1 MSKATIT
8 FYNARNVSRDDL
20 FSEELHAVNNAGQ
33 RFRSADKFRRIP
45 VMAGRHEIGT
55 LIEVRDCGFRYYIAV
70 AADMSGFEFALQ
82 FAAPCD
88 ATKALAGHL
97 HGFKH
102 ACFGGG
108 ALRSVKSAVVAH
120 CAQAETVEATEE
132 PAQAEEAAQ
141 AETVEVEAEEA
152 AQADDTEIV
161 YSVDFLGFDLDG
173 REFRVS
179 EYGTARAAH
188 AAAKEFARSRA
199 DYGDQVRFEAFH
211 GNGNS
216 KIQTIYF
223 NGFASGYIEKTVE
236 LTEEAGTARLLA
248 LIFDEEE
255 QAQAETAEAEEP
267 AKVEAEVEFGP
278 FEYEGDGAHSS
289 ELTRA
294 GECVGEIVKE
304 CDTDDRRVDC
314 YRVRSWLGEIDR
326 AFNVSAHGTAR
337 AALKAARQFAQT
349 L

>member
-1 MSKATIT
+1 MSAATIT
-8 FYNARNVSRDDL
+8 FYKARNVSRDDL

-33 RFRSADKFRRIP
+33 RFRLADKFRRIP

-132 PAQAEEAAQ
+132 PAQAE
-141 AETVEVEAEEA
+141 TVEVE
-152 AQADDTEIV
+152 
-161 YSVDFLGFDLDG
+161 G
-173 REFRVS
+173 
-179 EYGTARAAH
+179 
-188 AAAKEFARSRA
+188 
-199 DYGDQVRFEAFH
+199 
-211 GNGNS
+211 
-216 KIQTIYF
+216 
-223 NGFASGYIEKTVE
+223 
-236 LTEEAGTARLLA
+236 
-248 LIFDEEE
+248 
-255 QAQAETAEAEEP
+255 P

-278 FEYEGDGAHSS
+278 FEYEGDGAHCS

-294 GECVGEIVKE
+294 GECVGQLVKE
-304 CDTDDRRVDC
+304 CDTDDRRVVC
-314 YRVRSWLGEIDR
+314 YRVRSWSGEIER
-326 AFNVSAHGTAR
+326 YFNISAHGTAR

-349 L
+349 LEPAQAETVDVEGPAQAFAPGDAVIATYKGEQAQGVVVREYVCPDHRKGYPDERFYSSPEYPVYVVKVRGKDRKIAYGASHLELCVTA

>member
-1 MSKATIT
+1 MSKATNNTQRVT
-8 FYNARNVSRDDL
+8 FGKAQATYGFRSERTIFLDGHNVGTIEKEGQNCGYNVSIRMED
-20 FSEELHAVNNAGQ
+20 EEGNTVRAFDRCFDIEHDGIRYDNPSVALRQAKGYVLEVLASAQVSRTHVKACGNAG
-33 RFRSADKFRRIP
+33 FSW
-45 VMAGRHEIGT
+45 VEI
-55 LIEVRDCGFRYYIAV
+55 A
-70 AADMSGFEFALQ
+70 
-82 FAAPCD
+82 
-88 ATKALAGHL
+88 
-97 HGFKH
+97 
-102 ACFGGG
+102 
-108 ALRSVKSAVVAH
+108 
-120 CAQAETVEATEE
+120 EE
-132 PAQAEEAAQ
+132 PAQG
-141 AETVEVEAEEA
+141 ETVEVEEA

-236 LTEEAGTARLLA
+236 MAEEAGTARLLA

-267 AKVEAEVEFGP
+267 AQAFAPGDAVIATYKGAQSRGVVVREYVCPDHRKGYPDERFYSSPEDPVYVVKVRGKDREIAYRASHLKRCLEAH
-278 FEYEGDGAHSS
+278 A
-289 ELTRA
+289 
-294 GECVGEIVKE
+294 
-304 CDTDDRRVDC
+304 
-314 YRVRSWLGEIDR
+314 
-326 AFNVSAHGTAR
+326 
-337 AALKAARQFAQT
+337 
-349 L
+349 